1 MWGEFFIRPIILGG
15 IRMLKEKLLQ
25 DFKEAMKEKNELKKN
40 TIMMVRAAI
49 LQLEKDTQK
58 ELTENEILEILTKE
72 VKKRKDSLDDILKSG
87 REDLIQQVNQEIEII
102 QAYLPAQLTE
112 EELNSII
119 DDVIQEVGATSMK
132 DMGKVM
138 QAAKI
143 KTAGRADNKVINEI
157 VKKKLS

>member
-1 MWGEFFIRPIILGG
+1 
-15 IRMLKEKLLQ
+15 MLKEKLLQ

-49 LQLEKDTQK
+49 LQIEKDTQK
-58 ELTENEILEILTKE
+58 ELNDDAILEILAKE
-72 VKKRKDSLDDILKSG
+72 IKKRKDSLEDIEKSG
-87 REDLIQQVNQEIEII
+87 REDLIKQVKDEMAII
-102 QAYLPAQLTE
+102 KAYLP
-112 EELNSII
+112 EELSMEELEKII
-119 DDVIQEVGATSMK
+119 EEVIAETGATSMK

-138 QAAKI
+138 QAAKA

>member
-1 MWGEFFIRPIILGG
+1 
-15 IRMLKEKLLQ
+15 MLKERLLQ

-49 LQLEKDTQK
+49 LQIEKDTQK
-58 ELTENEILEILTKE
+58 ELNDDAILEILAKE
-72 VKKRKDSLDDILKSG
+72 IKKRKDSLEDIEKSG
-87 REDLIQQVNQEIEII
+87 REDLIKQVNDEMAII
-102 QAYLPAQLTE
+102 KAYLP
-112 EELNSII
+112 EELSMEELEKII
-119 DDVIQEVGATSMK
+119 EEVIAETGATSMK

-138 QAAKI
+138 QATKA